1 MMRFWACALLVTLF
15 GLTACFEP
23 REGCLDIE
31 AVNFDVAADK
41 ECCCCCTYPRLRLR
55 YRPLFD
61 SLVWKPDTAYEYAPG
76 RWFRLRQVVFYLSAF
91 EFVQDG
97 RTYTVL
103 DTLSLA
109 VQTPGGD
116 TVLERFTNDFLLIRR
131 TVADYPVG
139 EFRQA
144 GNFSSVRFQVG
155 LPPAAQHVIPNRAP
169 ENHPLRPQPE
179 NLWLGPGR
187 GFAALQLILTRDTL
201 PTTPPDTLVFGPPD
215 FPAQTL
221 LSPGPFSHESGYD
234 FDVELRVDFRKFF
247 RSVDLTTSDIPAWKA
262 QIWNNLPNAMGV
274 IPK

>member
-1 MMRFWACALLVTLF
+1 
-15 GLTACFEP
+15 
-23 REGCLDIE
+23 
-31 AVNFDVAADK
+31 
-41 ECCCCCTYPRLRLR
+41 LRLR